1 MTAALLI
8 LVLATT
14 GPALAEVARPTTPPA
29 QEATEALGREAAEQ
43 ELKEA
48 ERAYLAARQGY
59 EKGSKTA
66 DDKRRMARAHYEY
79 GYTVMNSPVLQPF
92 VKYPRALRSYRAAL
106 KLDPGLKE
114 AQEGIDLIEGIYE
127 SLGRPVPQ

>member
-1 MTAALLI
+1 MLI

-14 GPALAEVARPTTPPA
+14 GPAPAEVARPTTPPA
-29 QEATEALGREAAEQ
+29 QEALSREAAEK

-48 ERAYLAARQGY
+48 ERAYAAARQSY
-59 EKGSKTA
+59 EKGKKSA
-66 DDKRRMARAHYEY
+66 EDKKRMARSHYEY

-106 KLDPGLKE
+106 KLDPTLKE
-114 AQEGIDLIEGIYE
+114 AQDGIDLIEGIYE

>member
-1 MTAALLI
+1 MLI

-14 GPALAEVARPTTPPA
+14 GPVSAEVGRPTTPPA
-29 QEATEALGREAAEQ
+29 QEALGREAAEK

-48 ERAYLAARQGY
+48 ERAYLAARKGY
-59 EKGSKTA
+59 EQGKKTPESK
-66 DDKRRMARAHYEY
+66 KRMARAHYEY

-106 KLDPGLKE
+106 KLDPTIKE
-114 AQEGIDLIEGIYE
+114 AQDGIDLIEGIYE